1 MESGRVIGQLDS
13 ITRLAEE
20 GATEAL
26 TGLGHCLAG
35 VDDVLQV
42 LMKVKAAGDLSDLG
56 AAETKLQQ
64 VQDSLYATM
73 SALQFQD
80 INTQK
85 LYKVMAM
92 LAELND
98 YLNDLVGFPAPRP
111 KYVVAKNIDQVDLVK
126 DQNKSQ
132 VDDLVKQFHNGGN
145 LDLK

>member
-13 ITRLAEE
+13 ISRLAEE
-20 GATEAL
+20 GTTEAL
-26 TGLGHCLAG
+26 TGLERCMAG

-42 LMKVKAAGDLSDLG
+42 LMKIRTSGDSSELD
-56 AAETKLQQ
+56 AAETKLKQ
-64 VQDSLYATM
+64 VQESLYTTM

-98 YLNDLVGFPAPRP
+98 YLNDLVGFPRPRP
-111 KYVVAKNIDQVDLVK
+111 TFLVAKNIEEADLVK
-126 DQNKSQ
+126 DKNKSQ
-132 VDDLVKQFHNGGN
+132 VDDLVKQFQNGGS